1 MLFLTVI
8 DICSRVNPSSTF
20 TPTILAYVD
29 VFTNL
34 DTHIICKNYV
44 TLCKKVFKP
53 VTWCITMHN
62 ERR

>member
-44 TLCKKVFKP
+44 
-53 VTWCITMHN
+53 
-62 ERR
+62 